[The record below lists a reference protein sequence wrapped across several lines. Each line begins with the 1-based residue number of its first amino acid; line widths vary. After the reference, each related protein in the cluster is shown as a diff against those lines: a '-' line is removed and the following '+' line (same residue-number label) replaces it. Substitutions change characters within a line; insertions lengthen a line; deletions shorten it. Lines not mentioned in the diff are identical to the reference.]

1 MPNVVRGDRDDVART
16 DRKEGLPGHTVV
28 ELPKFS
34 VREMVLQERRTRF
47 DIGTTRTSVLLP

>member
-1 MPNVVRGDRDDVART
+1 
-16 DRKEGLPGHTVV
+16 
-28 ELPKFS
+28 LPKFS